1 MRKLKRY
8 VAALSVTA
16 AAVIGSAPS
25 AGAADYP
32 WYPFDGIKSNWT
44 CSPTEKQGSAYVQQC
59 VIVNGIAYQ
68 GATII
73 TTNSSVTAQSYTS
86 AIKNRTSDG
95 RVSCAG
101 PISDT
106 TVLCLSE
113 TLRAA
118 RGSYVQGAAEVI
130 VGATGPTWHMSP
142 TVPIK

>member
-16 AAVIGSAPS
+16 AAVIGSAPA

-44 CSPTEKQGSAYVQQC
+44 CSDTVKQDRAYIQQC
-59 VIVNGIAYQ
+59 VIVSGIAYQ

-73 TTNSSVTAQSYTS
+73 TTNTSVNAQSYTS
-86 AIKNRTSDG
+86 AIKNRVSDG

-101 PISDT
+101 TISDE

-118 RGSYVQGAAEVI
+118 HGSYVQGAAEVI
-130 VGATGPTWHMSP
+130 VGATGPVWHKSP